1 MSIVSIKNLNI
12 NFGSLDVIHNISFD
26 VDEGDYVGL
35 TGANGAGKTTLLRA
49 VLGLE
54 KIKSGSIKLFGTEF
68 NNFSNWQNIGYL
80 PQNISSF
87 NPLFPATAGEV
98 VGLGLLS
105 QKKFPRIINRR
116 DHEKI
121 LNTLKMFGIEN
132 LKDRP
137 VGELSG
143 GQQQRVFL
151 ARAMVSEPKL
161 LLLDEPSTALDPAT
175 REIFFE
181 TIGKLNKAKK
191 VTIILVTHDVGSVG
205 HYANRLLYIDKRV
218 IFYGK
223 FSDFCSSAD
232 MSSYFGSSSQ
242 HIICH
247 QHDKI

>member
-1 MSIVSIKNLNI
+1 MQIASIKNLNI
-12 NFGSLDVIHNISFD
+12 NFGALKVIHDVSFE
-26 VDEGDYVGL
+26 VAKGDYIGL

-49 VLGLE
+49 ILGLE
-54 KIKSGSIKLFGTEF
+54 KIKSGNIKLFGTDLS
-68 NNFSNWQNIGYL
+68 NFSNWEDIGYL
-80 PQNISSF
+80 PQNITSF

-105 QKKFPRIINRR
+105 QKKFPRFINRR

-121 LNTLKMFGIEN
+121 LSALQMFNIEN
-132 LKDRP
+132 LKDRS

-175 REIFFE
+175 RELFFE
-181 TIGKLNKAKK
+181 TIGRLNKEKQ
-191 VTIILVTHDVGSVG
+191 VTIILVTHDIGSVG
-205 HYANRLLYIDKRV
+205 HYASRLLYIDKRV

-223 FSDFCSSAD
+223 FSDFCSSHD

-247 QHDKI
+247 QHD